1 MSVVQVGF
9 TCDYIMRALL
19 AVSSLH
25 LAHFRPHMREHYQSV
40 AIVHYQAAS
49 RTALPLIPEVSDDTA
64 QLLFLFSVLTTY
76 YSEHPTSHPRRD
88 GTDMT
93 DWRSPR
99 LAPRLRR
106 RPPPGRLRLPGLA
119 LHPAW
124 HPRHPPRRRRPARRP
139 PLSSLQALHWPL

>member
-1 MSVVQVGF
+1 MHATSTAPNQGLLTLPSQAIREFYRVSVVQVGF

-49 RTALPLIPEVSDDTA
+49 RTAIPLIPEVSDDTA

-76 YSEHPTSHPRRD
+76 YGEHP
-88 GTDMT
+88 
-93 DWRSPR
+93 
-99 LAPRLRR
+99 
-106 RPPPGRLRLPGLA
+106 
-119 LHPAW
+119 HPAQRTRE
-124 HPRHPPRRRRPARRP
+124 RHG
-139 PLSSLQALHWPL
+139 

>member
-49 RTALPLIPEVSDDTA
+49 RTAMPLIPDVSDDTA

-76 YSEHPTSHPRRD
+76 YSEHPPQPRPEEN
-88 GTDMT
+88 GH
-93 DWRSPR
+93 
-99 LAPRLRR
+99 
-106 RPPPGRLRLPGLA
+106 G
-119 LHPAW
+119 
-124 HPRHPPRRRRPARRP
+124 
-139 PLSSLQALHWPL
+139 